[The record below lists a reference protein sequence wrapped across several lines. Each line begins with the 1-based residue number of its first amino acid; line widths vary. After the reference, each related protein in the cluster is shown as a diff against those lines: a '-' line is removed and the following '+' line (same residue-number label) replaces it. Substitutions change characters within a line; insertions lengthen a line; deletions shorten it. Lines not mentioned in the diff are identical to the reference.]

1 MAWVDDAA
9 IRALNRKWLGRDRAT
24 DVLSF
29 SMREGR
35 FAEPAGELLGDVV
48 ISLQSALRLARR
60 RKIPINRVVA
70 HLLVH
75 GLLHLLGHEHVGNA
89 RQRAAMRREERR
101 LLKRASS
108 FIPALGVVPLSA
120 AQRSTL
126 GRSRGKGRGGP
137 KKRAAPQSSR

>member
-1 MAWVDDAA
+1 VAWVDDAA

-29 SMREGR
+29 SMREGQ
-35 FAEPAGELLGDVV
+35 FAEPSGDLLGDIV

-60 RKIPINRVVA
+60 RKIPTNRVVA

-89 RQRAAMRREERR
+89 RRRAVMRREERR

-108 FIPALGVVPLSA
+108 LIPALGVVPLSVA
-120 AQRSTL
+120 PGSTI
-126 GRSRGKGRGGP
+126 GRSRGRGGGGP
-137 KKRAAPQSSR
+137 KKPAAPRSSR

>member
-1 MAWVDDAA
+1 VAWVDDAA

-35 FAEPAGELLGDVV
+35 FADPAGDLLGDVV
-48 ISLQSALRLARR
+48 ISLQCALRLARR

-75 GLLHLLGHEHVGNA
+75 GVLHLLGHEHVGNA
-89 RQRAAMRREERR
+89 RRRAIMRREERR
-101 LLKRASS
+101 LLKRASA
-108 FIPALGVVPLSA
+108 FIPAIGVVPLSTS
-120 AQRSTL
+120 QRNTAGCS
-126 GRSRGKGRGGP
+126 GGGGRGGS
-137 KKRAAPQSSR
+137 K